1 MKRFSYLLLCLACF
15 AVLALGACDK
25 DDPKTPDQTE
35 QPDDNP
41 VDPENPDDNP
51 DNPGIDEVAWPES
64 LEKSLFGVWASVTS
78 DFGLI
83 RVELKPDRS
92 FILME
97 TSDLRVGGNLKFA
110 EGKFSVNESDHSV
123 VFVFSES
130 FDINSKELLN
140 NNSMI
145 LTLSD
150 YKAVE
155 FSAKATGLRENESM
169 TFHKVTSSEI
179 VKPGTKFEINKEA
192 DEEMSSVSLFPDVAK
207 VSGDKV
213 ETYKPGTT
221 YIGIETSGGT
231 AYTEVL
237 VSAITKLPYDKITGF
252 VKLFVDYNN
261 PEVLSPGTSLKIKD
275 LGDTYGEYFDSMA
288 LYNSDHTTSSEIYS
302 IEIQYNVS
310 EIPDLAMLKI
320 LNDKY
325 TYLSVA
331 NIGQDCIV
339 FTDKDMSGELA
350 DYYGYRWYP
359 AGSLYYPGAFYLLR
373 DPYGDPMRR

>member
-1 MKRFSYLLLCLACF
+1 M
-15 AVLALGACDK
+15 
-25 DDPKTPDQTE
+25 
-35 QPDDNP
+35 
-41 VDPENPDDNP
+41 
-51 DNPGIDEVAWPES
+51 
-64 LEKSLFGVWASVTS
+64 
-78 DFGLI
+78 
-83 RVELKPDRS
+83 
-92 FILME
+92 
-97 TSDLRVGGNLKFA
+97 
-110 EGKFSVNESDHSV
+110 

-130 FDINSKELLN
+130 FDIDSKELLN
-140 NNSMI
+140 NNSMV

-155 FSAKATGLRENESM
+155 FSAKATGFRENESM

-179 VKPGTKFEINKEA
+179 VKPGIKFEINKEA
-192 DEEMSSVSLFPDVAK
+192 DGEMSSVSLCPDVAK

-261 PEVLSPGTSLKIKD
+261 PEVLSPGSSLKIKD

-302 IEIQYNVS
+302 VEIQYNVS
-310 EIPDLAMLKI
+310 EIPDLAMWKI

-331 NIGQDCIV
+331 NIGHDCIV

-373 DPYGDPMRR
+373 DPYGDPRRR